1 MHAVPP
7 APAAAAAHAPHA
19 AEQVRTLVELA
30 QRNGI
35 GHARMALR
43 PAELGGVEIRL
54 RTSSA
59 GLVAHVR
66 AETAATAQVLHDAAS
81 ELRRT
86 LEDRGVHVL
95 RLDVEWSGDAAAQ
108 AGAHGS
114 RQERHAAADRGSP
127 TGAAGTGP
135 GAAGNGEAAEPT
147 VRHSIEIGG
156 GLVVDVL
163 A

>member
-1 MHAVPP
+1 
-7 APAAAAAHAPHA
+7 
-19 AEQVRTLVELA
+19 VRTLVELA

-54 RTSSA
+54 RTSAA
-59 GLVAHVR
+59 GLVAHVS
-66 AETAATAQVLHDAAS
+66 ADTATTAQALHQAAG

-86 LEDRGVHVL
+86 LEDRGVQVL

-114 RQERHAAADRGSP
+114 RQEREAARGGSP
-127 TGAAGTGP
+127 APGGSSGAGRLDPAGAP
-135 GAAGNGEAAEPT
+135 EDAAPD
-147 VRHSIEIGG
+147 VRHSIEIGD